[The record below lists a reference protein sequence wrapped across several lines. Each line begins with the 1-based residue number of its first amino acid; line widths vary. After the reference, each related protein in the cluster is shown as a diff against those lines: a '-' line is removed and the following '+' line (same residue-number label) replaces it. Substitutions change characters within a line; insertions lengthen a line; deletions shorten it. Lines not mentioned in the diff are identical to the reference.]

1 MSCAA
6 NSSACISALILFSKI
21 VTNDAKVSEI
31 VNVRFNL
38 QIRWRSFANAH
49 TLGKHKTLIYT
60 FVHLN
65 IAAHEALAGS
75 LLTKAK
81 FQIIYNYII

>member
-1 MSCAA
+1 MSYAA

-31 VNVRFNL
+31 VIVRFNL
-38 QIRWRSFANAH
+38 QIMWHSFANAH
-49 TLGKHKTLIYT
+49 TLGKNKTLLYT

-65 IAAHEALAGS
+65 IAAHVALAGS
-75 LLTKAK
+75 LLT
-81 FQIIYNYII
+81 